1 MAFTQLEMLLSQNI
15 DHFPKQSTTR
25 QLQVRSERSS
35 QIKFKLFSTHNFNYL
50 HLYISMQVFGFLVF
64 VLFGGSGGGVQLH
77 DINEM
82 TNDSTN
88 RSVEAY
94 LVWLI
99 ERNHP
104 SLT

>member
-25 QLQVRSERSS
+25 QLQVRSERFS

-64 VLFGGSGGGVQLH
+64 VLFGGSGGGFNCMTNEI
-77 DINEM
+77 INEM

-94 LVWLI
+94 WFG
-99 ERNHP
+99 
-104 SLT
+104 